1 MTATLS
7 CVSNCLVFSANRG
20 QLEAGSTTTG
30 SSFLP
35 STPPLALISSM
46 AINTV
51 SLSTVSE
58 MAMVP
63 DRLCRMPTLI
73 VSLDWAWAG
82 RTERPARATAAV
94 SALRVKRRCMWKAP
108 CEMEAHARSA
118 PSPVKYGTWRMPE
131 PVCQQGYQRTSLRP
145 TDTNR
150 TRLSNRQS
158 PFTRPPMNQLLSR
171 LSPSVTN
178 MIRMDHTHVLTTFH
192 QYEVDTP
199 LRVKKGLADTVC
211 VALEI
216 HTQLEEEVFYP
227 ALRAIADTEL
237 LKKSVPEHDQM
248 RRLITQ
254 LRNLEPAHATFDET
268 FFELMNNV
276 MHHVA
281 DEETL
286 LLPAA
291 ERVLADRLGELGA
304 QMTKRRLQ
312 LAAPR
317 SGEIAGGMARSVGA
331 GGLVMGAGALL
342 ACSYLLSRPRA
353 LRGQTQRT
361 GSVAQR

>member
-1 MTATLS
+1 
-7 CVSNCLVFSANRG
+7 
-20 QLEAGSTTTG
+20 
-30 SSFLP
+30 
-35 STPPLALISSM
+35 
-46 AINTV
+46 
-51 SLSTVSE
+51 
-58 MAMVP
+58 
-63 DRLCRMPTLI
+63 
-73 VSLDWAWAG
+73 
-82 RTERPARATAAV
+82 
-94 SALRVKRRCMWKAP
+94 
-108 CEMEAHARSA
+108 
-118 PSPVKYGTWRMPE
+118 
-131 PVCQQGYQRTSLRP
+131 
-145 TDTNR
+145 
-150 TRLSNRQS
+150 
-158 PFTRPPMNQLLSR
+158 MNQLLSR

-178 MIRMDHTHVLTTFH
+178 MIRMDHTHVITTFH

-216 HTQLEEEVFYP
+216 HTQLEEEIFYP

-237 LKKSVPEHDQM
+237 LRKSVPEHDQM

-291 ERVLADRLGELGA
+291 ERVLAERLGELGA

-317 SGEIAGGMARSVGA
+317 SGEIAGGMARSVGT

-342 ACSYLLSRPRA
+342 ACSYLLSRPR
-353 LRGQTQRT
+353 LRGQAAQRT
-361 GSVAQR
+361 GVAQR